1 MLIIREGIRSHLA
14 EICGNTADSK
24 IHLRQL
30 EGGVCVLLAVDR
42 DFFLVSAVCLYELDG
57 LHEHTAGT
65 AAGGIQDSMIRLDHL
80 SNEIHDAFGRVEFAL
95 AFTFRKSKLPEEVFV
110 DSSNDVIFLVIRV
123 NLVNLIKERGELVGV
138 YGKARIVI
146 VRQGAF

>member
-1 MLIIREGIRSHLA
+1 MLIVGEGIRSHLA
-14 EICGNTADSK
+14 EVCGNTADSK
-24 IHLRQL
+24 IHLRQF
-30 EGGVCVLLAVDR
+30 ECGVSILLAVDG
-42 DFFLVSAVCLYELDG
+42 DFLFVSAVCFNELDR
-57 LHEHTAGT
+57 LHEHTART
-65 AAGGIQDSMIRLDHL
+65 AAGIIQDTVIWLDHL
-80 SNEIHDAFGRVEFAL
+80 RDQIDDAFWRVEFAL